1 MWHSVLRNTL
11 GSLSRVDLDPNALL
25 DSLFATPWS
34 KLDIVCSIGEAECID
49 ISARLVEVAAA
60 RGVGPQAVLVALD
73 WLGDG
78 LELTQ
83 MVFLSEISPFG
94 SPWCVVL
101 EAAAWRDL
109 ALRCLDRRRSAEE
122 QSSER

>member
-11 GSLSRVDLDPNALL
+11 GSLSRVDLNPNALL
-25 DSLFATPWS
+25 DSLLATPWS

-60 RGVGPQAVLVALD
+60 RRVGPQAVLVALD
-73 WLGDG
+73 WFGDG
-78 LELTQ
+78 LELTE
-83 MVFLSEISPFG
+83 VFLLAEISPFG
-94 SPWCVVL
+94 SPGRAVF

-109 ALRCLDRRRSAEE
+109 ALRCLDRRGSAEE
-122 QSSER
+122 

>member
-1 MWHSVLRNTL
+1 MWHSILRNTL

-34 KLDIVCSIGEAECID
+34 KLDIVCSISEAECID
-49 ISARLVEVAAA
+49 ISARFVEIASA
-60 RGVGPQAVLVALD
+60 RGIGPQAVLVALD

-78 LELTQ
+78 LELTK
-83 MVFLSEISPFG
+83 VLFLSKISPFG

-101 EAAAWRDL
+101 EAAARRDL
-109 ALRCLDRRRSAEE
+109 ALRCLDRRGSAEE

>member
-78 LELTQ
+78 LELTE
-83 MVFLSEISPFG
+83 VLFLSKVGPFG
-94 SPWCVVL
+94 SPGCAVF

-109 ALRCLDRRRSAEE
+109 ALGSLDRRGSAEE
-122 QSSER
+122 